1 MRVVGGHR
9 QSMKIEPAIGNN
21 IKRLRLEKGISQDAL
36 ARQVGITTRHIGRI
50 ERGTISATIGLL
62 ARIAQALE
70 CEIGDLVEE
79 KDAPMPP
86 NLPRGRAV
94 GRKEPPDSSRTGR
107 WHDLPCLQA
116 LTRSNIDKSDLEI
129 LQSILFQQKQGDM
142 TRAAEQMV
150 SDLIERVGGIDKLT
164 DAQRRNIEL
173 ARAWAAARD
182 SGEIDGH

>member
-1 MRVVGGHR
+1 
-9 QSMKIEPAIGNN
+9 MKIEPAIGNN
-21 IKRLRLEKGISQDAL
+21 VKRMRLERGLSQDAL
-36 ARQVGITTRHIGRI
+36 ARDVGIATRHIGRI

-62 ARIAQALE
+62 ARIAKSLG

-86 NLPRGRAV
+86 NLPRGRTA
-94 GRKEPPDSSRTGR
+94 GRREPDDSGCTGKWR
-107 WHDLPCLQA
+107 DLPCLQA

-173 ARAWAAARD
+173 ARAWAAAKD
-182 SGEIDGH
+182 TGEIDEH

>member
-1 MRVVGGHR
+1 
-9 QSMKIEPAIGNN
+9 MKIEPAIGNN
-21 IKRLRLEKGISQDAL
+21 VKRIRLEKGLTQDAL
-36 ARQVGITTRHIGRI
+36 AREVGIATRHIGRI

-62 ARIAQALE
+62 ARIAKSLG
-70 CEIGDLVEE
+70 CEIGDLIEE

-86 NLPRGRAV
+86 NLPRGRTAV
-94 GRKEPPDSSRTGR
+94 RKETEDLGPTGKR
-107 WHDLPCLQA
+107 RDLPCLKT
-116 LTRSNIDKSDLEI
+116 LTRSNIDKTDLEI

-173 ARAWAAARD
+173 ARAWAAAKD
-182 SGEIDGH
+182 TGVIDEH